1 MASLASLGKA
11 YLDAFDFP
19 KFLRKDKSCR
29 HPDITPDIIG
39 KFMST
44 YFGRSE
50 VRIRL
55 APQEVIHTD
64 FRSQYT
70 TVNALMKL
78 QDLLLAERI
87 VKRDDPEDLRF
98 LQNATV
104 ADMQKR
110 ENWERLRGIALV
122 VPENDILP
130 LRTVYAPHG
139 GTNIGVNRVT
149 SRLPVWVTFADCLA
163 SKFLSGDKFP
173 KILETIALVAASDA
187 REPTNSVRFFGDPK
201 YEIDLKEQDLF
212 QRIFLSK
219 CASVSTPFSMTV
231 RRET

>member
-1 MASLASLGKA
+1 
-11 YLDAFDFP
+11 
-19 KFLRKDKSCR
+19 
-29 HPDITPDIIG
+29 
-39 KFMST
+39 MST
-44 YFGRSE
+44 YFGGRSE

-87 VKRDDPEDLRF
+87 SLKRSDPETKLF
-98 LQNATV
+98 LQGVTIG
-104 ADMQKR
+104 DLQKR

-130 LRTVYAPHG
+130 LRTIYAPHG
-139 GTNIGVNRVT
+139 GTNIGVNCVT

-163 SKFLSGDKFP
+163 SKFLNGGNPSEFLGVGARYSSF
-173 KILETIALVAASDA
+173 LAGGACLVSHL
-187 REPTNSVRFFGDPK
+187 GK
-201 YEIDLKEQDLF
+201 LW
-212 QRIFLSK
+212 QRIGITTLQLFHLRPSSWWTISR
-219 CASVSTPFSMTV
+219 AAGS
-231 RRET
+231 R